1 MLSNKYK
8 NKKGVILNFLYF
20 SYNQKLN
27 FNSYLLQN
35 RIDNIIDVWRD
46 FEFIIQVYIE
56 NCH

>member
-46 FEFIIQVYIE
+46 FEFIV
-56 NCH
+56 